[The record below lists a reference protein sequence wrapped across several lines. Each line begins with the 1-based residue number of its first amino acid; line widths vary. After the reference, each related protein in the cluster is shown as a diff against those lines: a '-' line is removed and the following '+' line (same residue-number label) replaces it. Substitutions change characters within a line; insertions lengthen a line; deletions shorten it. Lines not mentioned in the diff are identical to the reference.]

1 MPDLEPLNS
10 SPANLD
16 PRMVRALDR
25 VLSIQR
31 PVVLAHI
38 RVLRSLHPEAG
49 PEELVRALER
59 RYLIAVTGGGA
70 GVGVVAALPAVGTAA
85 SLAVSAAETLGFLEA
100 TTLFAQ
106 SVTEVHGIA
115 LSDPERSRTLVMAML
130 LGSGGQDLVK
140 QLAAQ
145 ATGGAPRSR
154 FWGEMVTK
162 QLPRVAVDQIAE
174 RIRSAFL
181 RRVAVTQG
189 GSLVGR
195 ILPFGIG
202 AVVGGTGNHLLGRR
216 VVQAARQAFGPPPAT
231 FPAELAVRPRVPGG
245 RRFSVP
251 EPLRR
256 LPGRLPLPVRRT
268 RAALPPSSTEPGN
281 PEPETP
287 GSAPDPSPEQDSA

>member
-1 MPDLEPLNS
+1 MPDPDPPS
-10 SPANLD
+10 GTPADLD
-16 PRMVRALDR
+16 PRVERAIDR

-38 RVLRSLHPEAG
+38 RVLRAAHPDATPAEI
-49 PEELVRALER
+49 VRSLER
-59 RYLIAVTGGGA
+59 RYLLAVTGGGA
-70 GVGVVAALPAVGTAA
+70 GVGVVAALPAVGTVA
-85 SLAVSAAETLGFLEA
+85 SLAVSAAETVGFLEA

-130 LGSGGQDLVK
+130 LGSGGQDLVR

-162 QLPRVAVDQIAE
+162 QLPRVAVDQISE
-174 RIRSAFL
+174 RIRTAFL
-181 RRVAVTQG
+181 RRFAVTQG

-195 ILPFGIG
+195 VLPFGIG

-216 VVQAARQAFGPPPAT
+216 VVQGARQAFGPSPHT
-231 FPAELAVRPRVPGG
+231 FPDELAVRSRAPGT
-245 RRFSVP
+245 RRLSVP
-251 EPLRR
+251 VPLRR
-256 LPGRLPLPVRRT
+256 LPARLPRVRPPR
-268 RAALPPSSTEPGN
+268 RKELPPP
-281 PEPETP
+281 
-287 GSAPDPSPEQDSA
+287 APPHRDSA